1 MDAIVTYDLA
11 KQYGGTW
18 ALRGLNLQVPQG
30 SAVACV
36 GRENSGKTT
45 LIRLLSGLYRP
56 TSGECTVLGLSPAFE
71 TERLHALV
79 GTVLGTA
86 RLYGHLTLQEN
97 LNFFAGLHQVDSN
110 DGVERSSF
118 LLHALDIWEARDLK
132 VRELPTGVLRRAA
145 LAQALMHRP
154 SVLLLD
160 LPPQGLDPES
170 QEATHRLLAQTM
182 EQEGTTLL
190 LCTRNMA
197 YAQAVCSGFALL
209 QDGVLLGKGDLES
222 LRRAAGL
229 RFRAALRLKEGDPAP
244 AGFRLG
250 EEGLWIREIASEEE
264 MPQLIAQAV
273 QGGGSLFEA
282 RVIRPTL
289 AEIYEA
295 YADGRP
301 RKAGEQHEQDGEA
314 DVPGPQAPAAPGAE
328 SAPAAQDEAQ
338 V

>member
-11 KQYGGTW
+11 KQYGSAW

-182 EQEGTTLL
+182 EHEG
-190 LCTRNMA
+190 A
-197 YAQAVCSGFALL
+197 S
-209 QDGVLLGKGDLES
+209 
-222 LRRAAGL
+222 
-229 RFRAALRLKEGDPAP
+229 PAP
-244 AGFRLG
+244 MAPSTTGWVAPCSNR
-250 EEGLWIREIASEEE
+250 
-264 MPQLIAQAV
+264 
-273 QGGGSLFEA
+273 SLSVMDA
-282 RVIRPTL
+282 
-289 AEIYEA
+289 
-295 YADGRP
+295 
-301 RKAGEQHEQDGEA
+301 K
-314 DVPGPQAPAAPGAE
+314 
-328 SAPAAQDEAQ
+328 
-338 V
+338 

>member
-11 KQYGGTW
+11 KQYGSTW

-170 QEATHRLLAQTM
+170 QEADPPAPGPDHGA
-182 EQEGTTLL
+182 GGHHP
-190 LCTRNMA
+190 A
-197 YAQAVCSGFALL
+197 ALHP
-209 QDGVLLGKGDLES
+209 EH
-222 LRRAAGL
+222 GL
-229 RFRAALRLKEGDPAP
+229 RPGGVQRLRPAEGRRPPGQGGFGEPAP
-244 AGFRLG
+244 
-250 EEGLWIREIASEEE
+250 
-264 MPQLIAQAV
+264 
-273 QGGGSLFEA
+273 GGRTE
-282 RVIRPTL
+282 
-289 AEIYEA
+289 
-295 YADGRP
+295 
-301 RKAGEQHEQDGEA
+301 
-314 DVPGPQAPAAPGAE
+314 VPGGPAAE
-328 SAPAAQDEAQ
+328 RR
-338 V
+338 